1 MAWRPYENL
10 IEGELD
16 NSRPGQVTGSLRFL
30 GLEEPVRLELKG
42 DFLKDIKGKIIRLKN
57 DSPAD
62 RNAALNRSGTY
73 MKGFAPVQ
81 KGEVGDMT
89 AGLPPYPYVNY
100 PYIEWYSEKNGRV
113 VLELEQDQIEII
125 EPAINN

>member
-10 IEGELD
+10 IEGKLD

-42 DFLKDIKGKIIRLKN
+42 DFLPDIKGKVIILKN
-57 DSPAD
+57 AAPAD
-62 RNAALNRSGTY
+62 RNSALNRSGTY
-73 MKGFAPVQ
+73 MKDFSAVQ
-81 KGEVGDMT
+81 KGEVGDIT
-89 AGLPPYPYVNY
+89 AGLPPYPYVKY
-100 PYIEWYSEKNGRV
+100 PYIEWYSEANGRV

-125 EPAINN
+125 EPVIKN